1 MGKLSP
7 RSSVTLHW
15 DCKQLACLGKN
26 LDNWLGVQ
34 DTVGDCQQGRQGG
47 PSAAAQEE
55 DSSLLEVVDRL
66 LVAVVGNPQAGASGN
81 LQAVEEE
88 SSSLQDPGRLAQVA
102 LADELLLCSCNGGL
116 TLEKESP
123 CSSLG

>member
-34 DTVGDCQQGRQGG
+34 DMVGDCQQDRQGG

-88 SSSLQDPGRLAQVA
+88 SSSLQDPGRLAQVV

>member
-34 DTVGDCQQGRQGG
+34 DMVGDCQQGRQGE
-47 PSAAAQEE
+47 PSAAALEE
-55 DSSLLEVVDRL
+55 DSSLLVEVDSL
-66 LVAVVGNPQAGASGN
+66 QVAVVGNLQAAASGS
-81 LQAVEEE
+81 QRAVE
-88 SSSLQDPGRLAQVA
+88 G
-102 LADELLLCSCNGGL
+102 N
-116 TLEKESP
+116 
-123 CSSLG
+123 

>member
-34 DTVGDCQQGRQGG
+34 DMVGDCQQDRQGG

-55 DSSLLEVVDRL
+55 DSSLLEEVDSL

-88 SSSLQDPGRLAQVA
+88 SSSLQDPGRLAQVV
-102 LADELLLCSCNGGL
+102 LADEPLLCSCNGGL

>member
-34 DTVGDCQQGRQGG
+34 DTVGDCQQGRQGE
-47 PSAAAQEE
+47 PSAAALEE

-88 SSSLQDPGRLAQVA
+88 SSSLQDPGRLAQVV

-116 TLEKESP
+116 TLEKISP
-123 CSSLG
+123 CPSLG

>member
-34 DTVGDCQQGRQGG
+34 DTVGDCQQGRQGE
-47 PSAAAQEE
+47 PSAAALEE
-55 DSSLLEVVDRL
+55 DSSLLEVVDSL
-66 LVAVVGNPQAGASGN
+66 QVAVAGNPQAGASGN

-88 SSSLQDPGRLAQVA
+88 SSSLQDPGRLAQVV

-116 TLEKESP
+116 TLEKISP
-123 CSSLG
+123 CPSLG